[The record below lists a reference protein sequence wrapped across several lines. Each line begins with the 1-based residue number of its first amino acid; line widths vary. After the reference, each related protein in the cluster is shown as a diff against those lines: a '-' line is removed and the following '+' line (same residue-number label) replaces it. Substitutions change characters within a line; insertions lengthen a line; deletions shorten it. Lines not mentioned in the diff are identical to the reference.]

1 VYRGWWIV
9 LTAFLTQF
17 ASSGASGWV
26 FGVLLLSMQEDLD
39 TTRSAIVGV
48 LVFERLVGG
57 LAGALL
63 GPYVDRHGTRVLTTL
78 SAVVAGLC
86 LFGLA
91 AVQEAWQPYVLWAI
105 FGLTLPGLSTVA
117 PVAAISSWFVRQRTR
132 AIVTYTFGGAMA
144 GLVLAPV
151 MAVIADVSGWR
162 TVWLV
167 MGAVFLAIAPLAW
180 ATIRRTPEDVGLLP
194 DGEDVRDES
203 QGYTR
208 GHTPEGGYTQ
218 RGGLTQERT
227 GTQEG
232 SRTQEGIGRPSG
244 YAGGAE
250 EDSDWTVGEALRSR
264 AFWLLT
270 AGFTLTMLPA
280 SSIYIHM
287 TSYVQNKGYSLEEGA
302 AAVSVYGLA
311 AVFGRLVWGFVVGRL
326 GLHRS
331 LVAWAVL
338 YGVSIWLYALPGA
351 IWAIYATTVLLGIA
365 VAGSLQF
372 RAQAFPDYFGR
383 NIVGS
388 LIGYSSGVATLAGAA
403 APLLVAFAFDRT
415 GEYTGIFLVFGACC
429 MAAGVG
435 FVFSTPRRVGTPP
448 PAPSLPAERG

>member
-1 VYRGWWIV
+1 MHRVGRRGTRLYRGWWIV

-39 TTRSAIVGV
+39 TSRSAIVGV

-57 LAGALL
+57 FAGALL
-63 GPYVDRHGTRVLTTL
+63 GPYVDRHGTRLLTTV

-151 MAVIADVSGWR
+151 MAVIAAAFDWR
-162 TVWLV
+162 TVWVV

-180 ATIRRTPEDVGLLP
+180 TAIRKTPEEVGLLP
-194 DGEDVRDES
+194 DGLTSAEASPVA
-203 QGYTR
+203 
-208 GHTPEGGYTQ
+208 
-218 RGGLTQERT
+218 GLN
-227 GTQEG
+227 
-232 SRTQEGIGRPSG
+232 
-244 YAGGAE
+244 AGAE
-250 EDSDWTVGEALRSR
+250 DGSDWTVGEALRSR
-264 AFWLLT
+264 SFWLLT

-287 TSYVQNKGYSLEEGA
+287 TSYVQSKGFSLEEGA

-326 GLHRS
+326 GLRRS
-331 LVAWAVL
+331 MVAWGLL

-388 LIGYSSGVATLAGAA
+388 LIGYSSAVGTLAGAA

-429 MAAGVG
+429 MAAGAG
-435 FVFSTPRRVGTPP
+435 FVFSTPRREGTPP
-448 PAPSLPAERG
+448 PAPSPLAERGIG

>member
-1 VYRGWWIV
+1 LYRGWWIV

-39 TTRSAIVGV
+39 TSRSAIVGV

-63 GPYVDRHGTRVLTTL
+63 GPYVDRHGTRLLTTV

-91 AVQEAWQPYVLWAI
+91 AVQAAWQPYVLWAI

-151 MAVIADVSGWR
+151 MAVIAAAFDWR
-162 TVWLV
+162 TVWVV

-180 ATIRRTPEDVGLLP
+180 TAIRKTPEEVGLLP
-194 DGEDVRDES
+194 DGMSAGEASPAEGLNISAED
-203 QGYTR
+203 G
-208 GHTPEGGYTQ
+208 
-218 RGGLTQERT
+218 
-227 GTQEG
+227 
-232 SRTQEGIGRPSG
+232 
-244 YAGGAE
+244 
-250 EDSDWTVGEALRSR
+250 SDWTVGEALRSR

-287 TSYVQNKGYSLEEGA
+287 TSYVQSKGYSLEEGA

-326 GLHRS
+326 GLQRS
-331 LVAWAVL
+331 LVVWAVL
-338 YGVSIWLYALPGA
+338 YGVSICLYALPGA

-388 LIGYSSGVATLAGAA
+388 LIGYSSAVGTLAGAA

-415 GEYTGIFLVFGACC
+415 GEYMSIFLVFGACC

-435 FVFSTPRRVGTPP
+435 FVFSAPRRSPP
-448 PAPSLPAERG
+448 PAPSRLAERGIG

>member
-1 VYRGWWIV
+1 MVKTGEGRGLYRGWWIV

-39 TTRSAIVGV
+39 TSRSAIVGV

-57 LAGALL
+57 FAGAVL
-63 GPYVDRHGTRVLTTL
+63 GPYIDRHGTRLLTSL

-117 PVAAISSWFVRQRTR
+117 PVAAISSWFVQQRTR

-180 ATIRRTPEDVGLLP
+180 TVIRRTPEEVGLLP
-194 DGEDVRDES
+194 DGLSTEVAGPAPSLDVSAED
-203 QGYTR
+203 G
-208 GHTPEGGYTQ
+208 
-218 RGGLTQERT
+218 
-227 GTQEG
+227 
-232 SRTQEGIGRPSG
+232 
-244 YAGGAE
+244 
-250 EDSDWTVGEALRSR
+250 SDWTVGEALRSR

-270 AGFTLTMLPA
+270 AGFTLTMLP
-280 SSIYIHM
+280 
-287 TSYVQNKGYSLEEGA
+287 
-302 AAVSVYGLA
+302 
-311 AVFGRLVWGFVVGRL
+311 
-326 GLHRS
+326 
-331 LVAWAVL
+331 
-338 YGVSIWLYALPGA
+338 
-351 IWAIYATTVLLGIA
+351 
-365 VAGSLQF
+365 
-372 RAQAFPDYFGR
+372 
-383 NIVGS
+383 
-388 LIGYSSGVATLAGAA
+388 
-403 APLLVAFAFDRT
+403 
-415 GEYTGIFLVFGACC
+415 
-429 MAAGVG
+429 
-435 FVFSTPRRVGTPP
+435 
-448 PAPSLPAERG
+448 